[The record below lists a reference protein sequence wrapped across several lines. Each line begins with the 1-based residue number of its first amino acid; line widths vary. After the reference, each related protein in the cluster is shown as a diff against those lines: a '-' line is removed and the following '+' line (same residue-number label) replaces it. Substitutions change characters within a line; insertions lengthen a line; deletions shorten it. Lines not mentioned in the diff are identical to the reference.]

1 MLTVIL
7 AVVAGLATFGAL
19 WLLWDRSRLAQR
31 WAVSEES
38 LRAATQRAT
47 EHEAQATEL
56 RQRLEAQA
64 SSVASLSQELA
75 GIRSRAEANERAA
88 EDSLRAMER
97 AHREAMA
104 AKERAVQEMQ
114 DRLQEQARLAQQ
126 SFREVIEAKAAEAM
140 KASSQE
146 FLKLAGENFARHQQQ
161 ASAAIN
167 ERVAPIS
174 DTLKRTEEK
183 LAEIEKSRL
192 SAYEELRVQ
201 VTETNRLSDG
211 LRQQTANLA
220 NALRKPHV
228 RGRWGEVQ
236 LERVAELAGMRE
248 YCDFDLQ
255 ASSRDAEG
263 GLRRP
268 DMVVRLPNDRCIA
281 IDAKT
286 NIEAYL
292 DAVNAQ
298 SPEEAEVHFERFARH
313 VGEQAQALARK
324 NYWSELPGA
333 LDFVVMFVPGDQF
346 VDVALR
352 LRPALLEEA
361 AQSGVILA
369 SPSTLIGLLRAVHVG
384 WREKRLTD
392 QANDLFKLGR
402 ELHERAAAVFGHV
415 SKIGTELAGATNAYN
430 SLVGSMESRLLP
442 TLRKFEEAG
451 ADSKAE
457 LKEIKLVEVLPR
469 DTRALPSA
477 APGPAEREPR

>member
-1 MLTVIL
+1 MLSIIL
-7 AVVAGLATFGAL
+7 AVVAALATIGSL

-31 WAVSEES
+31 CAVSEEA
-38 LRAATQRAT
+38 LRAATQRAA
-47 EHEAQATEL
+47 EHETQALEL
-56 RQRLEAQA
+56 RQRVEAYAQ
-64 SSVASLSQELA
+64 SVATLSQDLA
-75 GIRSRAEANERAA
+75 AIRSSAEANERAA
-88 EDSLRAMER
+88 EQSMQALER
-97 AHREAMA
+97 AHREAME
-104 AKERAVQEMQ
+104 AKERAVKEMQ
-114 DRLQEQARLAQQ
+114 DRLQEQARLAQE
-126 SFREVIEAKAAEAM
+126 SFREVIEAKAADAM
-140 KASSQE
+140 KAGTTE
-146 FLKLAGENFARHQQQ
+146 MLKLAEQNFALHQQK

-167 ERVAPIS
+167 EKVAPIS
-174 DTLKRTEEK
+174 ETLKRTEAA
-183 LAEIEKSRL
+183 LAALESTRL
-192 SAYEELRVQ
+192 SAYQELRGQ
-201 VTETNRLSDG
+201 VSKGYELSEA
-211 LRQQTANLA
+211 LRQQTANLVS
-220 NALRKPHV
+220 ALRKPHV

-248 YCDFDLQ
+248 YCDFNLQ
-255 ASSRDAEG
+255 ASSRDADG
-263 GLRRP
+263 ALRRP

-292 DAVNAQ
+292 DGVNAQ
-298 SPEEAEVHFERFARH
+298 TPEDAEVHFERFARH

-352 LRPALLEEA
+352 LRPGLLEEA

-402 ELHERAAAVFGHV
+402 ELHERAAVVFGHV
-415 SKIGTELAGATNAYN
+415 AKIGSELAGATNAYN

-457 LKEIKLVEVLPR
+457 LKEIKLIEVLPR
-469 DTRALPSA
+469 DTRALPGSSVEA
-477 APGPAEREPR
+477 APREAR

>member
-1 MLTVIL
+1 
-7 AVVAGLATFGAL
+7 
-19 WLLWDRSRLAQR
+19 
-31 WAVSEES
+31 
-38 LRAATQRAT
+38 
-47 EHEAQATEL
+47 
-56 RQRLEAQA
+56 
-64 SSVASLSQELA
+64 
-75 GIRSRAEANERAA
+75 
-88 EDSLRAMER
+88 
-97 AHREAMA
+97 
-104 AKERAVQEMQ
+104 
-114 DRLQEQARLAQQ
+114 
-126 SFREVIEAKAAEAM
+126 M
-140 KASSQE
+140 KAGTTE
-146 FLKLAGENFARHQQQ
+146 MLKLAEQNFALHQQK

-167 ERVAPIS
+167 EKVAPIS
-174 DTLKRTEEK
+174 ETLKRTEAA
-183 LAEIEKSRL
+183 LAALESTRL
-192 SAYEELRVQ
+192 SAYQELRGQ
-201 VTETNRLSDG
+201 VSKGYELSEA
-211 LRQQTANLA
+211 LRQQTANLVS
-220 NALRKPHV
+220 ALRKPHV

-248 YCDFDLQ
+248 YCDFNLQ
-255 ASSRDAEG
+255 ASSRDADG
-263 GLRRP
+263 ALRRP

-292 DAVNAQ
+292 DGVNAQ
-298 SPEEAEVHFERFARH
+298 TPEDAEVHFERFARH

-352 LRPALLEEA
+352 LRPGLLEEA

-402 ELHERAAAVFGHV
+402 ELHERAAVVFGHV
-415 SKIGTELAGATNAYN
+415 AKIGSELAGATNAYN

-457 LKEIKLVEVLPR
+457 LKEIKLIEVLPR
-469 DTRALPSA
+469 DTRALPGSSVEA
-477 APGPAEREPR
+477 APREAR